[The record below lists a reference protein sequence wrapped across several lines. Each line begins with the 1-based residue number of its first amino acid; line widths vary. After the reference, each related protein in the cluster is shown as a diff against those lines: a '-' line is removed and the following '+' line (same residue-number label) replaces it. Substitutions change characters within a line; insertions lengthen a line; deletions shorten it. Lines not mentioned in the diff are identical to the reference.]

1 MPRLQARE
9 RGAWPKCGIGPGL
22 HLTYDAGIGCDAVG
36 SSSHEV
42 GFEPLPSAVMFE
54 LVEEREDAT
63 GCSWT
68 LQRLDAEG
76 RLERSRMRLG
86 WADYGVWSPDGG
98 VTPVR
103 VAEAVIA
110 FALDRPEFDPL
121 PDPFDAAMARR
132 RVPDADARIGR
143 LIR

>member
-1 MPRLQARE
+1 
-9 RGAWPKCGIGPGL
+9 
-22 HLTYDAGIGCDAVG
+22 
-36 SSSHEV
+36 
-42 GFEPLPSAVMFE
+42 MFE
-54 LVEEREDAT
+54 LVEELEDAT

-98 VTPVR
+98 VSPAR
-103 VAEAVIA
+103 VAEAVVA

-132 RVPDADARIGR
+132 RVHDADDRIGR
-143 LIR
+143 MIR